1 MVGLKL
7 IPWRKQEN
15 KMVAI
20 LTGDIINSRKGEV
33 IDWIDRLKNVLNHY
47 GSTPQKWEIF
57 RGDSF
62 QLMTEPNEALLAAI
76 HIKAV
81 IKQTKFQDVRIAIGI
96 GKETYTA
103 NRISESNGDA
113 YMKSGEMFERLK
125 KQTLAIKTESPILD
139 EPINLMLSLAL
150 LTANNWSSTVAEIIR
165 TYLENPNNHQ
175 KDIAQ
180 ILNKSQSSISE
191 ALKRGGYEEIINL
204 NNYYKDQI
212 KSL

>member
-1 MVGLKL
+1 
-7 IPWRKQEN
+7 
-15 KMVAI
+15 MVAI
-20 LTGDIINSRKGEV
+20 LTGDIINSRKSEV
-33 IDWIDRLKNVLNHY
+33 IDWIDRLKNILNQY
-47 GSTPQKWEIF
+47 GNTPQKWEIF

-62 QLMTEPNEALLAAI
+62 QLMTEPDEAIIAAI

-96 GKETYTA
+96 GNETYSA

-113 YMKSGEMFERLK
+113 YIKSGEMFESLK
-125 KQTLAIKTESPILD
+125 KQTLAIKTESSILD
-139 EPINLMLSLAL
+139 ETINLMLGLAL
-150 LTANNWSSTVAEIIR
+150 LTANNWSSTVAEIIS

-204 NNYYKDQI
+204 NNYYKDKI